1 MTAPED
7 AIAAAPPGVAA
18 VATGDRG
25 GDHLPPE
32 RAERRRRPRWL
43 LRVAFWGGLLVLWQ
57 LMSLVIGTQLLPGL
71 DMIVLDGFPELITGG
86 YYVDLLRTLEQLVIG
101 FAVSCAIS
109 IPLGILVGASRIGR
123 DLISPYVN
131 GLYVT
136 SKESLLPL
144 LIIVFG
150 TDLGFQIAIV
160 VLISFFYPLVNTAAG
175 VANIDRDLLE
185 TAKSLCTS
193 RRRVVTQI
201 CLPAASPYIVA
212 GIRAGLGMAFNAMII
227 AELWISTGT
236 GAVLSG
242 LSELQRLAPYF
253 AVTFV
258 IAIVAV
264 IAYEGLGVLERRL
277 HSRMGETVERSAA

>member
-1 MTAPED
+1 MGTSGQQAP
-7 AIAAAPPGVAA
+7 AAPPGIAA
-18 VATGDRG
+18 VAGDRG
-25 GDHLPPE
+25 GEHLPP
-32 RAERRRRPRWL
+32 RRPARGSAPRWWM
-43 LRVAFWGGLLVLWQ
+43 RAVFYGGLLVAWQ
-57 LMSLVIGTQLLPGL
+57 VASLIIGEQLLPGL
-71 DMIVLDGFPELITGG
+71 DKIVFDGIPEIITSG
-86 YYVDLLRTLEQLVIG
+86 YYEQLGRTLQQLVVG
-101 FAVSCAIS
+101 FSVSCAIA
-109 IPLGILVGASRIGR
+109 IPLGVIIGASRIGR
-123 DLISPYVN
+123 DLLSPYVN

-144 LIIVFG
+144 MIIVFG

-175 VANIDRDLLE
+175 VANIDRQLLE
-185 TAKSLCTS
+185 TARALCTS

-201 CLPAASPYIVA
+201 CLPAAAPYIVA

-236 GAVLSG
+236 GAVLTS

-258 IAIVAV
+258 IAIIAV
-264 IAYEGLGVLERRL
+264 IAYEALGLLERRL
-277 HSRMGETVERSAA
+277 RARQGLPTGGAA